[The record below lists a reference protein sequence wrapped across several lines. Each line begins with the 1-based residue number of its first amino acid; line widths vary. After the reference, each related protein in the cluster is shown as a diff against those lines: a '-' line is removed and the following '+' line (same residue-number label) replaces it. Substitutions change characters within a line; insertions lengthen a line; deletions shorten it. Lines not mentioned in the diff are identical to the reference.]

1 MATKVDTFVTLA
13 ESELT
18 QIRQRMEALA
28 ADAQALSNRWSAL
41 GKLNMTGWTDYTWD
55 NKPYT
60 ASELAAALNGLELVV
75 DTADGVKLTNA
86 HTACKAIDRIVK
98 ASL

>member
-13 ESELT
+13 EGELT

-28 ADAQALSNRWSAL
+28 ADAQTLSNRWSAL
-41 GKLNMTGWTDYTWD
+41 GKLNMTGWVDYNWAD
-55 NKPYT
+55 KPYT
-60 ASELAAALNGLELVV
+60 AAELAAALNGLELVI